1 MADNLKGI
9 PFNTDNE
16 GIDFPEMAK
25 RLVYDWARGGL
36 AVVQEHPTFSLDEV
50 YIVSFTYILGNW
62 KALVSTSLP
71 DGRYYEVTYKPE
83 HDGSDGPACAYID
96 TYIKTHNVEVA
107 IG

>member
-25 RLVYDWARGGL
+25 RLVFDWAVVGL
-36 AVVQEHPTFSLDEV
+36 GVKKEHTTFSLDEV
-50 YIVSFTYILGNW
+50 YIVSFAYILGCW
-62 KALVSTSLP
+62 KAMVSTSLP
-71 DGRYYEVTYKPE
+71 DGRYYEVTFNK
-83 HDGSDGPACAYID
+83 DTSQAYVD
-96 TYIKTHNVEVA
+96 TYIKTHNVAVT